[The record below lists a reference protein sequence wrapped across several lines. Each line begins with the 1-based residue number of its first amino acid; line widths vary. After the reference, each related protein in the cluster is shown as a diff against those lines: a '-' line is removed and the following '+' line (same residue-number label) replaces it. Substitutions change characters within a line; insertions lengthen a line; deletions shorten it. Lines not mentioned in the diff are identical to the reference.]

1 MSEPFLFQGL
11 TAGEA
16 QSTAEAH
23 RAKGATAEIVPGQ
36 GVLSRS
42 KLCIPRQPV
51 QARMWVRHRP
61 VVKPK
66 ESRSMMSAVSM
77 RVLTAVLLIT
87 TALVSSSAAPAKK
100 PLTRE
105 ELKMARE
112 CQRGNR
118 VP

>member
-42 KLCIPRQPV
+42 KLCIPSRQPV
-51 QARMWVRHRP
+51 RARMWVRHRLIIGGP
-61 VVKPK
+61 ILPYLYCTCV
-66 ESRSMMSAVSM
+66 RSFVASPFTPQEA
-77 RVLTAVLLIT
+77 
-87 TALVSSSAAPAKK
+87 SSGPAAGSAATP
-100 PLTRE
+100 R
-105 ELKMARE
+105 
-112 CQRGNR
+112 Q
-118 VP
+118 